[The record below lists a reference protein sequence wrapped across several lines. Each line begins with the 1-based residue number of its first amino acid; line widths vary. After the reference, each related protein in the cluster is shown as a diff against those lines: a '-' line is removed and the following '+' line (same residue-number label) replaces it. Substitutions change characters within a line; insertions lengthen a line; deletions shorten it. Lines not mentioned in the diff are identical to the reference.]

1 MVETGRRRQIEDVA
15 SEMFRDQGYAATGVR
30 DIARA
35 LDIQGASLY
44 AHVSSKE
51 AVLWAIVERAA
62 SMFENAA
69 DRALDATDGRPASAR
84 VRALVIAHVGVVT
97 GGPEAATV
105 FDREWR
111 HLEDPRRDEMRA
123 RRDAYE
129 ARFRRL
135 VEDGVESG
143 EFATVD
149 PALAATFLLT
159 ALNGVGTWYRPE
171 GRRSPAEIAD
181 AYADLALRSLTA
193 ASA

>member
-1 MVETGRRRQIEDVA
+1 MVETRRRQIEDVA
-15 SEMFRDQGYAATGVR
+15 SELFRDHGYPGTGVR

-62 SMFENAA
+62 GTFESAA
-69 DRALDATDGRPASAR
+69 DRAMDEHEGRPPSER
-84 VRALVIAHVGVVT
+84 LRALVIAHVDVVT
-97 GGPEAATV
+97 AGPEAATV

-111 HLEDPRRDEMRA
+111 HLERPRQDEIRA

-135 VEDGVESG
+135 IEAGVALG
-143 EFATVD
+143 EFAPVD
-149 PALAATFLLT
+149 PALASTFLLT
-159 ALNGVGTWYRPE
+159 ALNAVGTWYRPE
-171 GRRSPAEIAD
+171 GRRSPAELAH
-181 AYADLALRSLTA
+181 AYADLSLRSLTR

>member
-35 LDIQGASLY
+35 LDLQGASLY
-44 AHVSSKE
+44 AHVTSKE

-62 SMFENAA
+62 SMFESAA
-69 DRALDATDGRPASAR
+69 DRATEATVGRPAPVR
-84 VRALVIAHVGVVT
+84 LRALVVGHVGVVT

-111 HLEDPRRDEMRA
+111 HLEGPRRDEIRA

-135 VEDGVESG
+135 IGDGVEAG
-143 EFATVD
+143 DFAPLD

-159 ALNGVGTWYRPE
+159 ALNAVGTWYRPD
-171 GRRSPAEIAD
+171 GRRSPAELAD
-181 AYADLALRSLTA
+181 AYAELALRSLTEA
-193 ASA
+193 GA